1 VQRLAATQALRLAVV
16 PLVALHRLQAHVRR
30 QGKGVREMSNF
41 VIGVI
46 LLAWAAVEVL
56 STLTMTPERRRS
68 IPPLAYLL
76 SAVWVAVFCL
86 AAVRLGV

>member
-1 VQRLAATQALRLAVV
+1 
-16 PLVALHRLQAHVRR
+16 
-30 QGKGVREMSNF
+30 MSNF
-41 VIGVI
+41 VIAVI

-68 IPPLAYLL
+68 IPPLAYLVT
-76 SAVWVAVFCL
+76 AAWVAVFCL